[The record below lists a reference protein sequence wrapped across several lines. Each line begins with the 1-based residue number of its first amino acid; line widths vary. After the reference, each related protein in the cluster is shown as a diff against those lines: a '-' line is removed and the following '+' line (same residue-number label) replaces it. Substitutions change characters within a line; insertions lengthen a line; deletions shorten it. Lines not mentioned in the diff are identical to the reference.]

1 MFNHPVWAVAAT
13 IANPPK
19 ELNNLSEPNAGLRP
33 PTRVTLYLDNIGLHS
48 TPSPSKSP
56 RFSLR
61 FNLPNYPLAFS
72 SLPDGFDWP
81 FVLLPLQLEDHFF
94 VLPLTVNILYN
105 TILL

>member
-1 MFNHPVWAVAAT
+1 M
-13 IANPPK
+13 ANPPR